1 VIYSEYVEDNR
12 NLARDGDA
20 IGDPLGGPDRSLECR
35 TMSAAPATTFRV
47 RRIDWTAGIGAY
59 YADDLAAI
67 RAGATADGLFYT
79 GAPVTPGHTVIRQ
92 PARAMLMRVE
102 TEDGTTAWGDAVT
115 PQYSGFGGRD
125 LPIDPDVLAPQVE
138 AAAAALVAAGPL
150 DFAGACAVVEAVEQH
165 GSPLHTGVRYGLSQ
179 ALLELAAR
187 AAGISPL
194 RILTAMTGLDEP
206 TQRPVYA
213 QSGDDRYRNVDAMIM
228 HRVEVLPHGLING
241 PTAFG
246 DEGTAFLEYVRW
258 VVTRVAAFGDP
269 SYTPRLHFDIY
280 GMLGQMTG
288 NDVDAMVGFCAALDE
303 AAGPRRVQLEA
314 PAYGEDET
322 TTIALL
328 ADLRRALRDAD
339 VDVAIVA
346 DEYCNGLGD
355 VRRFVEAGAV
365 DLIQIKMPD
374 LGAITNALEAAAIC
388 RQGGLGVFIGG
399 SCAETDLGGE
409 VSALVGLA
417 VGADQIL
424 AKPGMGFDEGVA
436 IVRNTMARA
445 LLAWHLDA

>member
-1 VIYSEYVEDNR
+1 
-12 NLARDGDA
+12 
-20 IGDPLGGPDRSLECR
+20 
-35 TMSAAPATTFRV
+35 MAAPSATRFSI
-47 RRIDWTAGIGAY
+47 RRIDWTAGIGSY

-79 GAPVTPGHTVIRQ
+79 GDPVTPGHEAIRR
-92 PARAMLMRVE
+92 PARAMLLRVE
-102 TEDGTTAWGDAVT
+102 ATDGSVAWGDAVT

-125 LPIDPDVLAPQVE
+125 LPIDPDALAGQVE
-138 AAAAALVAAGPL
+138 AAAGALVAAGPL
-150 DFAGACAVVEAVEQH
+150 DFTGACAVVEAVEH
-165 GSPLHTGVRYGLSQ
+165 DGRDLHTGVRYGLSQ
-179 ALLELAAR
+179 ALLQLAAR
-187 AAGISPL
+187 AAGTSPL
-194 RILTAMTGLDEP
+194 RILTALTGLEQP
-206 TQRPVYA
+206 TTRPVYA

-241 PTAFG
+241 PKAFG
-246 DEGTAFLEYVRW
+246 EEGEAFLEYVRW
-258 VVTRVAAFGDP
+258 VVARIAEFGPAD
-269 SYTPRLHFDIY
+269 YVPRLHFDVY
-280 GMLGQMTG
+280 GMPGRVFDG
-288 NDVDAMVGFCAALDE
+288 DIDALVGFCAALDE
-303 AAGPRRVQLEA
+303 AAGPRRVNLEA
-314 PAYGEDET
+314 PIYGDDEDE
-322 TTIALL
+322 TIALL
-328 ADLRRALRDAD
+328 ARLRSALRDAE

-355 VRRFVEAGAV
+355 VRRFVEEGAV

-417 VGADQIL
+417 VDADQVL
-424 AKPGMGFDEGVA
+424 AKPGMGVDEGVA

-445 LLAWHLDA
+445 LLDWRLGA

>member
-1 VIYSEYVEDNR
+1 MTAV
-12 NLARDGDA
+12 
-20 IGDPLGGPDRSLECR
+20 P
-35 TMSAAPATTFRV
+35 AATFSV
-47 RRIDWTAGIGAY
+47 RRVDCAPGIGAY

-79 GAPVTPGHTVIRQ
+79 GEPVTPGHPVIRR
-92 PARAMLMRVE
+92 PARALLLRVE
-102 TEDGTTAWGDAVT
+102 TTDGAAAWGDAVT

-125 LPIDPDVLAPQVE
+125 LPIDPEALAPQVE
-138 AAAAALVAAGPL
+138 AAAAALAAAGPL
-150 DFAGACAVVEAVEQH
+150 DFTGACAVVEGVEYA
-165 GSPLHTGVRYGLSQ
+165 GRPLHTGVRYGLSQ
-179 ALLELAAR
+179 ALLDLAAR
-187 AAGISPL
+187 AAGVSPL
-194 RILTAMTGLDEP
+194 RILTALTGLTEP

-246 DEGTAFLEYVRW
+246 DQGEAFLEYVRW
-258 VVTRVAAFGDP
+258 VVARIAAFGPADYAP
-269 SYTPRLHFDIY
+269 ILHFDVY
-280 GMLGQMTG
+280 GMPGRVFDGDIDLL
-288 NDVDAMVGFCAALDE
+288 VGFCAALDA
-303 AAGPRRVQLEA
+303 AAGPRRVHLEA
-314 PAYGEDET
+314 PIYGDDEDE
-322 TTIALL
+322 TIALL
-328 ADLRRALRDAD
+328 AQLRRALRDAE
-339 VDVAIVA
+339 VDVALVA

-417 VGADQIL
+417 VDADQIL
-424 AKPGMGFDEGVA
+424 AKPGMGVDEGIA

-445 LLAWHLDA
+445 LLDWRLDA